1 MAPAPIRTTA
11 DVGIVLFYLE
21 SMVEYSLLN
30 AQPNLVS
37 NLMSNSTYSQFS
49 GEESEAQKVKSHIHG
64 YIADVLRGA
73 KLDSNPGLLRKVE
86 CLSCFYRIFLER
98 YIRN

>member
-1 MAPAPIRTTA
+1 
-11 DVGIVLFYLE
+11 
-21 SMVEYSLLN
+21 
-30 AQPNLVS
+30 
-37 NLMSNSTYSQFS
+37 MSNSTYSQFS